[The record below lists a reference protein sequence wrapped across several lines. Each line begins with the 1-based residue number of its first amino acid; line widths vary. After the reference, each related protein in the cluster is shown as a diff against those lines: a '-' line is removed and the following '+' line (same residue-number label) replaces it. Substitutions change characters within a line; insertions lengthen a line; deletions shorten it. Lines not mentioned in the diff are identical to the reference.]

1 MKPNTKRITT
11 VKELSETL
19 DLNFS
24 EKEEKLLK
32 YFLKKKIIHI
42 VDKKII
48 YPGISETKK
57 KQHEIEKNLSKL
69 EKELNYWKNNKNKV
83 ERNKKLAPITMFLKK
98 NYWRHKIKE
107 ITNKEYKQDVVD
119 SRLTDKVLLDPEY
132 SNLFETFLI
141 NPDYRKK
148 LKETINTS
156 IVYKNNSIGGYSEK
170 KKEFKIKTSEM
181 KIDQL
186 RKQLK
191 ESQFKKEMYDK
202 IIDILKKYS

>member
-11 VKELSETL
+11 IEELSETL
-19 DLNFS
+19 DLNLT
-24 EKEEKLLK
+24 EKEIKLLR

-42 VDKKII
+42 ANKKII
-48 YPGISETKK
+48 YPGVSETRK
-57 KQHEIEKNLSKL
+57 KQIEIEKNLSKL

-107 ITNKEYKQDVVD
+107 ITNKEYKQDVLD

-132 SNLFETFLI
+132 SNLFETFLV

-202 IIDILKKYS
+202 IIEILKKYS

>member
-1 MKPNTKRITT
+1 
-11 VKELSETL
+11 
-19 DLNFS
+19 
-24 EKEEKLLK
+24 
-32 YFLKKKIIHI
+32 
-42 VDKKII
+42 
-48 YPGISETKK
+48 
-57 KQHEIEKNLSKL
+57 
-69 EKELNYWKNNKNKV
+69 
-83 ERNKKLAPITMFLKK
+83 MFLKK

-107 ITNKEYKQDVVD
+107 ITNKEYKQDVLD

-132 SNLFETFLI
+132 SNLFETFLV

-202 IIDILKKYS
+202 IIEILKKYS